1 MRALALPTLVLS
13 AAALVSA
20 CQSKTAPPPAA
31 DAAPAKV
38 MSEEDKTLYALGVLI
53 SQNLKGFQLTSGEL
67 ESVKQGLTD
76 GVMNQTLKVE
86 ADKYRPQVEQ
96 LHQTRMAAAG
106 KLEAEAGS
114 AYLEKAAG
122 EKGAVKT
129 DSGLVITELKAGTGA
144 SPKPT
149 DQVKVHYQGT
159 LINGKVFDSSIQ
171 RGEPATFPLNGVI
184 PCWTEALQRM
194 KVGGKSRVVCPAAIA
209 YGERGAPPDIKPG
222 ATLVFDVELLEIMK

>member
-1 MRALALPTLVLS
+1 MRAFALPILILS
-13 AAALVSA
+13 AALVTA
-20 CQSKTAPPPAA
+20 CQSKTAPPPAS

-53 SQNLKGFQLTSGEL
+53 SQNLKGFQLTSSEL

-76 GVMNQTLKVE
+76 GVMKQTLKVE

-96 LHQTRMAAAG
+96 LHKTRMAAAG
-106 KLEAEAGS
+106 KLEAEAGT

-129 DSGLVITELKAGTGA
+129 ASGLVITELKPGTGA
-144 SPKPT
+144 SPKAS

-159 LINGKVFDSSIQ
+159 LIDATVFDSSLQ
-171 RGEPATFPLNGVI
+171 RGEPAAFPLNGVI
-184 PCWTEALQRM
+184 PCWTEALQLM
-194 KVGGKSRVVCPAAIA
+194 KVGGKSRLVCPAAIA
-209 YGERGAPPDIKPG
+209 YGDAGAPPHIKPG
-222 ATLVFDVELLEIMK
+222 ATLIFEVELLEILK

>member
-1 MRALALPTLVLS
+1 MRVFALPILVLS

-20 CQSKTAPPPAA
+20 CQSKTAAPPAA
-31 DAAPAKV
+31 DAAPPKV
-38 MSEEDKTLYALGVLI
+38 MSEDDKTLYALGVLI
-53 SQNLKGFQLTSGEL
+53 SQNLKAFQLTSSEL
-67 ESVKQGLTD
+67 DSVKQGLTD
-76 GVMNQTLKVE
+76 GVMNQKLKVE

-129 DSGLVITELKAGTGA
+129 ASGLVITDLKPGTGA
-144 SPKPT
+144 SPKPS

-159 LINGKVFDSSIQ
+159 LIDGTVFDSSLQ

-184 PCWTEALQRM
+184 PCWTEALQLM
-194 KVGGKSRVVCPAAIA
+194 KVGGKSRLVCPATIA
-209 YGERGAPPDIKPG
+209 YGDAGAPPHIKPG